1 MTETRHSPVWAAR
14 PGSPW
19 PVRRYT
25 WGLIA
30 IFMASLTETGLI
42 WSATGGTLV
51 MFFGLIS
58 GVCTYWIG
66 HRFLR
71 WSWRSRPEVRQFA
84 GFSYLEQANKT
95 HAKMMQSDLAGMAN
109 EVWGI
114 LAVAS
119 METPS
124 KFSPLAEQAALA
136 ARKRPLP
143 SAAEQQVDELMKLLK
158 EMK

>member
-14 PGSPW
+14 PGSSW
-19 PVRRYT
+19 LVRHYT
-25 WGLIA
+25 LGLIVILA
-30 IFMASLTETGLI
+30 VSLAETGLI

-58 GVCTYWIG
+58 GVCTYWVG

-71 WSWRSRPEVRQFA
+71 WAWRARPEVRQFA
-84 GFSYLEQANKT
+84 GLPYLKKANKT
-95 HAKMMQSDLAGMAN
+95 HAKMMQSDLSGMAN

-119 METPS
+119 METPN
-124 KFSPLAEQAALA
+124 KFGPLAEQAVMA
-136 ARKRPLP
+136 ARSRPLP
-143 SAAEQQVDELMKLLK
+143 NAADEQVDSLMKLLK